1 MKPKNQYN
9 QEQEEYKEF
18 WSIKRVDEETPKP
31 VVTERKLYKKKDL
44 KLSHNQ
50 QEHGIV
56 EELKEPVKPNSYKK
70 K

>member
-1 MKPKNQYN
+1 MNQYN

-18 WSIKRVDEETPKP
+18 WSIKGLDEETPKP

-56 EELKEPVKPNSYKK
+56 EEL
-70 K
+70 